1 MESPSSS
8 AIVFSISRSCV
19 EGREI
24 KWEKE
29 KDLIIYASMFI
40 SRLLNIPVV
49 SVTYDWSDVT
59 LDFTS
64 IEKEPKRQAT
74 IVQLLSCC
82 KIIII

>member
-1 MESPSSS
+1 MEFPSSS
-8 AIVFSISRSCV
+8 ASVFSISRSCV

-24 KWEKE
+24 KWERE
-29 KDLIIYASMFI
+29 GDLIIYASMFI

-59 LDFTS
+59 LDLTS
-64 IEKEPKRQAT
+64 TEKEPKRQAL

-82 KIIII
+82 KK